1 MQYAVR
7 NYRQRFDSS
16 PMEDR
21 GLPADHGALLPPVWG
36 LVGRW
41 QSHHLGCRFRA
52 PSARLA
58 VLRVQGRQRSVVKM
72 GGECSIADKSNVSLL
87 ALTNAATVTLI
98 LPVGPK

>member
-1 MQYAVR
+1 MQLETTGNASTVR
-7 NYRQRFDSS
+7 RWKIEDCLPTMVRFYRPFGDWS
-16 PMEDR
+16 
-21 GLPADHGALLPPVWG
+21 GA
-36 LVGRW
+36 GRAII
-41 QSHHLGCRFRA
+41 SDA
-52 PSARLA
+52 ASARPPRVCA